1 MKFAEHL
8 TQVVVT
14 VSAQR
19 AYATAV
25 EIDDSRTTKVMRRR
39 DWREVVAEKQGLK

>member
-1 MKFAEHL
+1 MKTAEQL
-8 TQVVVT
+8 QQVVVT

-19 AYATAV
+19 AYASVV

-39 DWREVVAEKQGLK
+39 DWRSVMAEKQGSK

>member
-1 MKFAEHL
+1 MRTAEQL
-8 TQVVVT
+8 QQVVVT
-14 VSAQR
+14 VAAQR
-19 AYATAV
+19 AYASVV

>member
-1 MKFAEHL
+1 MKTAEQL
-8 TQVVVT
+8 QQVVVT

-39 DWREVVAEKQGLK
+39 DWRQVYAEQQEK